1 MSAEVKMMSALDIM
15 QQSQQTFEAAKK
27 KSNEESGNK
36 TKYFRISQDGTFSVR
51 ILPLAPVI
59 DKDGNPVL
67 PMEREGY
74 EYPVKEQVLKIKT
87 PDGKKTNFVS
97 VCNAKYAFPK
107 LEKDLIDLYVELV
120 CELHADDEALCKK
133 VKETSFNGGLRYDSK
148 RAMYIFDMDKRNDG
162 LQILQLSFSQYR
174 DLEERKLKLWEK
186 LMKGGNVPCPLSSI
200 SDAFPLEITRSTEKK
215 KTQYS
220 FNIDTVSQKDVLS
233 ESELQTLLD
242 APRLPEVLY
251 RYTRYHLEATIAFL
265 EQWDETAGLNIMKEQ
280 EIQDCIDQ
288 IKLMLPASDQSHFNA
303 SGRSNDG
310 AGNSGAMTLDDLW
323 DMYEE
328 IEKAGLDDKSEEGQN
343 LRTAIKEFIDDNELD
358 VRITRTRSNVD
369 LLGDIQD
376 ELDAISND
384 ADGKQAKQAEKE
396 EDEDEDS
403 GAAQDSNDEDDDQP
417 AAPAPRRTSRN
428 DDTNEPAARPERRAA
443 RPIRRR

>member
-1 MSAEVKMMSALDIM
+1 MMSALDIFK
-15 QQSQQTFEAAKK
+15 QSQETFEDAKK

-36 TKYFRISQDGTFSVR
+36 TKYFRLSQDGTFNVR

-59 DKDGNPVL
+59 DKDGNPIL
-67 PMEREGY
+67 PMERQGY
-74 EYPVKEQVLKIKT
+74 EYPVKEQVLKIKS
-87 PDGKKTNFVS
+87 PDRKKTNYVS

-120 CELHADDEALCKK
+120 CDLYADDEALCKK

-148 RAMYIFDMDKRNDG
+148 RSMYIFDMDKRSDG

-174 DLEERKLKLWEK
+174 ELEERKLKLWEK
-186 LMKGGNVPCPLSSI
+186 LNKNGNVPCPISSI
-200 SDAFPLEITRSTEKK
+200 ADAFPLEITRTTEKK

-220 FNIDTVSQKDVLS
+220 FNIDTISPKDVLT
-233 ESELQTLLD
+233 EDEVQTLLE

-265 EQWDETAGLNIMKEQ
+265 EQWDETAGLNVMKEQ

-288 IKLMLPASDQSHFNA
+288 IKLLIPASDQSHFNA
-303 SGRSNDG
+303 NGRSSDG
-310 AGNSGAMTLDDLW
+310 GNGDGAMTLDDLW

-343 LRTAIKEFIDDNELD
+343 LRTSIKEFIEDNDLD
-358 VRITRTRSNVD
+358 VRISRTRTNAD

-376 ELDAISND
+376 ALEE
-384 ADGKQAKQAEKE
+384 AEKKDGE
-396 EDEDEDS
+396 KKDEDEPEDAP
-403 GAAQDSNDEDDDQP
+403 AAEPQDEPEDDVP
-417 AAPAPRRTSRN
+417 AAAPASRRTTRN
-428 DDTNEPAARPERRAA
+428 DDTNEPAAPARAERRAA

>member
-1 MSAEVKMMSALDIM
+1 MMSALDIM
-15 QQSQQTFEAAKK
+15 KQSQQTFEAAKK

-36 TKYFRISQDGTFSVR
+36 TKYFRISQDGTFNVR

-97 VCNAKYAFPK
+97 VCNAKYAFPT

-120 CELHADDEALCKK
+120 CDLYSDDEALCKK

-148 RAMYIFDMDKRNDG
+148 RAMYIFDIDKRNDG
-162 LQILQLSFSQYR
+162 IQILQLSFSQYR
-174 DLEERKLKLWEK
+174 ELEERKLKLWEK

-220 FNIDTVSQKDVLS
+220 FNIDTVSQKDILS
-233 ESELQTLLD
+233 ESELQALLD

-265 EQWDETAGLNIMKEQ
+265 EQWDETAGLNVMKEQ

-288 IKLMLPASDQSHFNA
+288 IKMLLPASDQSHFNA
-303 SGRSNDG
+303 NGKSAEGGD
-310 AGNSGAMTLDDLW
+310 NSGAMTLDDLW

-328 IEKAGLDDKSEEGQN
+328 LDKAGLDDKSEEGQN
-343 LRTAIKEFIDDNELD
+343 LRTSIKEFIEDNELD
-358 VRITRTRSNVD
+358 VRISRTLTNAD
-369 LLGDIQD
+369 LLGMIQD
-376 ELDAISND
+376 ELEGANGSGDSKDDA
-384 ADGKQAKQAEKE
+384 K
-396 EDEDEDS
+396 
-403 GAAQDSNDEDDDQP
+403 DDQEESDNNPADDSKDDSDDEEP
-417 AAPAPRRTSRN
+417 AAAPSQRRRGSRN
-428 DDTNEPAARPERRAA
+428 DDTNEPAARPERRSA

>member
-1 MSAEVKMMSALDIM
+1 MSAEVKMMSALDIFK
-15 QQSQQTFEAAKK
+15 QSQETFEDAKK

-36 TKYFRISQDGTFSVR
+36 TKYFRLSQDGTFNVR

-59 DKDGNPVL
+59 DKDGNPIL
-67 PMEREGY
+67 PMERQGY
-74 EYPVKEQVLKIKT
+74 EYPVKEQVLKIKS
-87 PDGKKTNFVS
+87 PDGKKTNYVS

-120 CELHADDEALCKK
+120 CDLYADDEALCKK

-148 RAMYIFDMDKRNDG
+148 RSMYIFDMDKRSDG

-174 DLEERKLKLWEK
+174 ELEERKLKLWEK
-186 LMKGGNVPCPLSSI
+186 LNKNGNVPCPISSI
-200 SDAFPLEITRSTEKK
+200 ADAFPLEITRTTEKK

-220 FNIDTVSQKDVLS
+220 FNIDTISPKDVLT
-233 ESELQTLLD
+233 EDEVQTLLE

-265 EQWDETAGLNIMKEQ
+265 EQWDETAGLNVMKEQ

-288 IKLMLPASDQSHFNA
+288 IKLLIPASDQSHFNA
-303 SGRSNDG
+303 NGRSSDG
-310 AGNSGAMTLDDLW
+310 GNGNGAMTLDDLW

-343 LRTAIKEFIDDNELD
+343 LRTSIKEFIEDNDLD
-358 VRITRTRSNVD
+358 VRISRTRTNAD

-376 ELDAISND
+376 ALEE
-384 ADGKQAKQAEKE
+384 AEKKDGE
-396 EDEDEDS
+396 KKDEDEPEDAP
-403 GAAQDSNDEDDDQP
+403 AAEPQDEPEDDVP
-417 AAPAPRRTSRN
+417 AAAPASRRTTRN
-428 DDTNEPAARPERRAA
+428 DDTNEPAAPARAERRAA